1 MPRVIPDWYHHPM
14 AMTLRLD
21 DELDARLTAVAEQ
34 LQRSK
39 QQLVSSAVEDYLERL
54 LHEERVRGAVD
65 RVIAEN
71 EGLLR
76 RLAAT

>member
-1 MPRVIPDWYHHPM
+1 M

-39 QQLVSSAVEDYLERL
+39 QQLVSSAVEDYLGRL
-54 LHEERVRGAVD
+54 LHEERVRGTVD